1 MKISSLN
8 KEEDKMLKLLGFEFV
23 MSANRD
29 KK

>member
-8 KEEDKMLKLLGFEFV
+8 KEEDKTLKLLGFEFV